1 MIEIKN
7 INKSFGNIHVLND
20 VSLSV
25 PDGEITAIV
34 GPSGAGKTTLLQ
46 IAGSLET
53 PDTGYI
59 EYDGVVI
66 NQMKEKK
73 LARFRNKNI
82 GFIFQFHELLPEFTA
97 QENVALPALI
107 GGSSRRKAMEKA
119 AELLDLLGL
128 SERLRHKPG
137 QLSGGERQRAAIA
150 RALIND
156 PKVIMAD
163 EPTGSLDTHNREEI
177 QNLISDLC
185 KRNGNTFLMVTHDL
199 SLSSIAHR
207 VVTMSDGR
215 IISIEKPS
223 DFRPNEE
230 VKEDIREDA
239 PEEIVEKLKGAEE
252 ENTDDKAADN
262 LGN

>member
-7 INKSFGNIHVLND
+7 INKSFGNIRVLND
-20 VSLSV
+20 VSLDV
-25 PDGEITAIV
+25 PEGEITAIV

-46 IAGSLET
+46 IAGSLEK
-53 PDTGYI
+53 PDTGYV

-66 NQMKEKK
+66 GKLKEKR

-97 QENVALPALI
+97 RENVALPALI
-107 GGSSRRKAMEKA
+107 GGMSKRKAMSKA
-119 AELLDLLGL
+119 EELLKKLGL
-128 SERLRHKPG
+128 GHRLRHKPG

-150 RALIND
+150 RALVND

-177 QNLISDLC
+177 QNLIAQLC
-185 KRNGNTFLMVTHDL
+185 EEQGHTFLMVTHDL
-199 SLSSIAHR
+199 SLTSIAHR

-215 IISIEKPS
+215 IVSIE
-223 DFRPNEE
+223 RRNEIA
-230 VKEDIREDA
+230 DIH
-239 PEEIVEKLKGAEE
+239 
-252 ENTDDKAADN
+252 
-262 LGN
+262 